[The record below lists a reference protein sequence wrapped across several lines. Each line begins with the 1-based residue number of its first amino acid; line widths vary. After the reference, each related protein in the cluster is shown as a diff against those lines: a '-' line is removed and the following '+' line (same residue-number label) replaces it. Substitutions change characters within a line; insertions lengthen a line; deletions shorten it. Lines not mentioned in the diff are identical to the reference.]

1 MLSPNLFIMV
11 IGMNTQR
18 VAIRRA
24 EEGMSNAGAHDN
36 QAPPQDNQ
44 VPPLEKVAMGD
55 QTPVVPTPMTDGEI
69 NAILSIWPKP

>member
-1 MLSPNLFIMV
+1 MGS
-11 IGMNTQR
+11 
-18 VAIRRA
+18 
-24 EEGMSNAGAHDN
+24 HDN
-36 QAPPQDNQ
+36 QDLPKDNQ